1 MDDQEMGALIRKTVR
16 TMQSGGEKINKV
28 QPFNNTR
35 SVYDT
40 IKNQSIAA
48 GKKAPTPGF
57 LRLEQSIN
65 TTTNTVAFQVKENQ
79 GSPTSTERR
88 LKLAD
93 RFIALQ
99 WALFIGRVP
108 LAAGTTPTA
117 TEFAKQVK
125 YTYPETKVFT
135 AAGEAANLMNV
146 YNGYTSLRI
155 GGDIIIDSFP
165 NYKFYRVPEA
175 QKGMQYATTA
185 AGVTQQDGGWP
196 NPDWGYL
203 NLTPSI
209 NLSGSQT
216 IELNAILPQS
226 ISMAAAAGSYN
237 NLIFELYGFLLQDGA
252 SYNTK

>member
-1 MDDQEMGALIRKTVR
+1 MGENEMGALLRKGAFKTGDENVQNVR
-16 TMQSGGEKINKV
+16 
-28 QPFNNTR
+28 PFNNTR

-40 IKNQSIAA
+40 ILADAKKN
-48 GKKAPTPGF
+48 GKKPPTPGY
-57 LRLEQSIN
+57 LRLEASIN
-65 TTTNTVAFQVKENQ
+65 TTAGNISFQVKENQ
-79 GSPTSTERR
+79 GSPNVTERR

-99 WALFIGRVP
+99 WGLFLGRVTM
-108 LAAGTTPTA
+108 AGTTPTQ
-117 TEFAKQVK
+117 TEFAKQIK

-135 AAGEAANLMNV
+135 KSGEAAALMNV
-146 YNGYTSLRI
+146 YNGFISLRI

-165 NYKFYRVPEA
+165 CYKFYRVPES
-175 QKGMQYATTA
+175 QKGMQYAATA

-203 NLTPSI
+203 SLTPSI

-216 IELNAILPQS
+216 IELNCNMPQS
-226 ISMAAAAGSYN
+226 IDMSAAALSYN

-252 SYNTK
+252 SYNVMK

>member
-1 MDDQEMGALIRKTVR
+1 MNENDDMGALIRKSFNPR
-16 TMQSGGEKINKV
+16 SGGERIEPVKA
-28 QPFNNTR
+28 FNNTR

-40 IKNQSIAA
+40 ILQDAIKN
-48 GKKAPTPGF
+48 KKKPPTPGF

-65 TTTNTVAFQVKENQ
+65 TTTGNIAFQVKENQ
-79 GSPTSTERR
+79 GNPTPTERR

-93 RFIALQ
+93 RFVALQ
-99 WALFIGRVP
+99 WGLFLGRVTM
-108 LAAGTTPTA
+108 AGATPTSA
-117 TEFAKQVK
+117 EYAKQIK
-125 YTYPETKVFT
+125 YTYPETKVYT

-146 YNGYTSLRI
+146 YNGYISLRI

-165 NYKFYRVPEA
+165 CYKFYRVPEA

-196 NPDWGYL
+196 NPDWGFL
-203 NLTPSI
+203 SLTPSI

-216 IELNAILPQS
+216 IELNANLPQS
-226 ISMAAAAGSYN
+226 INMAAAAGSFN

-252 SYNTK
+252 SYNVNR